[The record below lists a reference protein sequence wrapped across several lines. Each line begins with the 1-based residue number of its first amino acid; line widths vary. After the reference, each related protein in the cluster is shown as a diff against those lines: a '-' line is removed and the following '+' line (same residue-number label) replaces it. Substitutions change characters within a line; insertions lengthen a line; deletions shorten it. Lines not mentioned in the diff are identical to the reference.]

1 MPNRLGNPTSI
12 GVSSA
17 TPASASAINPRS
29 FRLYLASIVLGTLA
43 IQIQTATIAWQVF
56 DLTHEFG
63 LDTAALAASAIG
75 LAEVVPFV
83 GTVLFAGHV
92 ADTNNRRRI
101 AIGSLIAMFCLGLCL
116 FAPEFLTNR
125 GAQITVIYGV
135 IFLGGL
141 ARSFL
146 TTSRQALIAE
156 ILPRELIPG
165 GVRWRNTLFE
175 LACVIG
181 PGLAGLAIWLGKA
194 NGLVHAEKLSYALMS
209 FCFAA
214 SLVLTVMLRP
224 TQTLQVREPEP
235 IMTSLS
241 KGIGFIFTRRIMLGA
256 FTMDLFA
263 VLFGGAVALLPIFA
277 HMLKVDAL
285 GYGIL
290 RSSSSAGAVIMS
302 MFIIYKSP
310 DWKAGRALYASFAVF
325 GFSTIGFGLSM
336 FMAESLGFGLT
347 GAFVFSLIF
356 LLIAGAADAVNVI
369 IRQTILQTS
378 VPPEMMGRVSAVTAV
393 FIGCS
398 NELGMAE
405 SGLAARL
412 MGTVNSVVFG
422 GLATFGVMGLTHWRF
437 PELWRLRKV
446 GHEPA
451 R

>member
-1 MPNRLGNPTSI
+1 MSI
-12 GVSSA
+12 ASQA
-17 TPASASAINPRS
+17 PASAVASRS

-43 IQIQTATIAWQVF
+43 IQIQNVAVAWQVF
-56 DLTHEFG
+56 RLTKDEG
-63 LDTAALAASAIG
+63 ANAALALGAIG
-75 LAEVVPFV
+75 LAEVIPFV
-83 GTVLFAGHV
+83 GAVLFAGHV

-101 AIGSLIAMFCLGLCL
+101 AIGALAAMFALSL
-116 FAPEFLTNR
+116 FLFLPEFLTAR
-125 GAQITVIYGV
+125 WAQLTVIYGV
-135 IFLGGL
+135 VVLGGL

-146 TTSRQALIAE
+146 TTARQALIAE
-156 ILPRELIPG
+156 ILPREHIPG

-181 PGLAGLAIWLGKA
+181 PGLAGLMVWLGER
-194 NGLVHAEKLSYALMS
+194 NGLAHAENVAYAAMAL
-209 FCFAA
+209 CFAG
-214 SLVLTVMLRP
+214 SLALTFALRP
-224 TQTLQVREPEP
+224 TQTLQTRRPEP
-235 IMTSLS
+235 IFASLRQ
-241 KGIGFIFTRRIMLGA
+241 GIDFMIGQRVMLGA

-263 VLFGGAVALLPIFA
+263 VLLGGAVALLPIFA
-277 HMLKVDAL
+277 DMLQVGAF
-285 GYGIL
+285 GFGML
-290 RSSSSAGAVIMS
+290 RAASSVGAVLMS
-302 MFIIYKSP
+302 LYLIIRP
-310 DWKAGRALYASFAVF
+310 PLRNAGPALYGSFAVF
-325 GFSTIGFGLSM
+325 GLSTIGFALSISLASLLGL
-336 FMAESLGFGLT
+336 GLT
-347 GAFVFSLIF
+347 AAFIFSLIF
-356 LLIAGAADAVNVI
+356 LLLAGAADAVNVI

-446 GHEPA
+446 GHEPG

>member
-1 MPNRLGNPTSI
+1 
-12 GVSSA
+12 VSSA
-17 TPASASAINPRS
+17 TPAPASAIASRS

-43 IQIQTATIAWQVF
+43 IQIQNVAVAWQVF
-56 DLTHEFG
+56 RLTKDG
-63 LDTAALAASAIG
+63 GDNGALALGAIG
-75 LAEVVPFV
+75 LAEVIPFV
-83 GTVLFAGHV
+83 SAVLFAGHV
-92 ADTNNRRRI
+92 ADNNNRRRI
-101 AIGSLIAMFCLGLCL
+101 AIGALSAMFGLGLLL
-116 FAPEFLTNR
+116 FIPEFLTAR
-125 GAQITVIYGV
+125 WAQLTVIYGV
-135 IFLGGL
+135 IVLGGL

-146 TTSRQALIAE
+146 TTARQALIAE
-156 ILPRELIPG
+156 ILPRDLIPG

-175 LACVIG
+175 LACVLG
-181 PGLAGLAIWLGKA
+181 PGLAGLMVWLGEK
-194 NGLVHAEKLSYALMS
+194 NGLAHAENVAYAAMS
-209 FCFAA
+209 LCFAT
-214 SLVLTVMLRP
+214 SLGLTIVLRP
-224 TQTLQVREPEP
+224 THTLQSRKPEP
-235 IMTSLS
+235 IFTSLRQ
-241 KGIGFIFTRRIMLGA
+241 GIDFMLSQRVMLGA

-263 VLFGGAVALLPIFA
+263 VLLGGAVALLPIFA
-277 HMLKVDAL
+277 DMLQV
-285 GYGIL
+285 
-290 RSSSSAGAVIMS
+290 GAVGFGLLRAASSIGAVLMS
-302 MFIIYKSP
+302 LYLIVRP
-310 DWKAGRALYASFAVF
+310 PLAHAGPTLYGSFAIF
-325 GFSTIGFGLSM
+325 GLSTIGFALSIALANALGL
-336 FMAESLGFGLT
+336 GLAA
-347 GAFVFSLIF
+347 AFVFSALF

>member
-1 MPNRLGNPTSI
+1 MSTP
-12 GVSSA
+12 A
-17 TPASASAINPRS
+17 PASAIASRS

-43 IQIQTATIAWQVF
+43 IQIQNVAVAWQVF
-56 DLTHEFG
+56 RLTKDDG
-63 LDTAALAASAIG
+63 DNAALALGAIG
-75 LAEVVPFV
+75 LAEVIPFV
-83 GTVLFAGHV
+83 SAVLFAGHV

-101 AIGSLIAMFCLGLCL
+101 ALGALSAMLVLGLFL
-116 FAPEFLTNR
+116 FLPEFLTAR
-125 GAQITVIYGV
+125 WAKLSVIYGV
-135 IFLGGL
+135 IILGGL

-156 ILPRELIPG
+156 LLPRELIPG

-181 PGLAGLAIWLGKA
+181 PGLAGLMVWLGER
-194 NGLVHAEKLSYALMS
+194 NGLEHAENVAYAAMTL
-209 FCFAA
+209 CFLA
-214 SLVLTVMLRP
+214 SLALTFALRT
-224 TQTLQVREPEP
+224 TQSLQTRQPEP
-235 IMTSLS
+235 IFVSLRQ
-241 KGIGFIFTRRIMLGA
+241 GIDFMLSQRVMLGA

-263 VLFGGAVALLPIFA
+263 VLLGGAVALLPIFA
-277 HMLKVDAL
+277 DMLQVGAFGFGL
-285 GYGIL
+285 L
-290 RSSSSAGAVIMS
+290 RAASSIGAVVMS
-302 MFIIYKSP
+302 LYLIIRP
-310 DWKAGRALYASFAVF
+310 PLANAGPSLYGSFAVF
-325 GFSTIGFGLSM
+325 GLSTIGFALSIALAEFLGL
-336 FMAESLGFGLT
+336 GLT
-347 GAFVFSLIF
+347 AAFVFSIVF
-356 LLIAGAADAVNVI
+356 MLIAGAADAVNVI

-412 MGTVNSVVFG
+412 MGTVNSVIFG